1 MNIHDLKLDK
11 QIRIIII
18 INHFVVLLWVEIK
31 QNGFW

>member
-18 INHFVVLLWVEIK
+18 INHFVVLRLVKIK
-31 QNGFW
+31 QNGSW